1 MQRVLA
7 DLLSAYFES
16 ELCLLS
22 FYGLPVVPSHL
33 VTLATPDPFSSLV
46 DIPFP
51 LDTLHLVD
59 PVTAPEGWE
68 KTFDL
73 APLSRLTSESR
84 HFVLPTTPYGVP
96 PVGLFTPLRD
106 VLDPTRPD
114 PKDGAHVLELVQPRM
129 FCADANDA
137 ANPMKPTTHD
147 GWEPFVWNGEK
158 HFWVSNTVGARIRVE
173 IKVNEGR

>member
-7 DLLSAYFES
+7 DLLIAYFES

-73 APLSRLTSESR
+73 
-84 HFVLPTTPYGVP
+84 
-96 PVGLFTPLRD
+96 
-106 VLDPTRPD
+106 
-114 PKDGAHVLELVQPRM
+114 
-129 FCADANDA
+129 
-137 ANPMKPTTHD
+137 
-147 GWEPFVWNGEK
+147 
-158 HFWVSNTVGARIRVE
+158 
-173 IKVNEGR
+173 